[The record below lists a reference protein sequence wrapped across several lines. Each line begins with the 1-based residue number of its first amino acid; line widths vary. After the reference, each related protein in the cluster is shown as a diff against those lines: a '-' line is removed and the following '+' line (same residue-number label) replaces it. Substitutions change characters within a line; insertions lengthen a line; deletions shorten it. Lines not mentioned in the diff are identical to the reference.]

1 MGQRLVV
8 TIERGEERPLAKL
21 YFHWSAYTGDA
32 LYVTRDIVHCIYNHK
47 DETDKEMLLRLIRF
61 CENRGGGIDG
71 GDKGEAWKYITAMYP
86 GEKFKSEGISRS
98 DGLIAL
104 NKKDMDEMQYMSEGD
119 VYINLDED
127 RINFCV
133 YSGYESL
140 EEYKDLCQSWDEDTE
155 DLTIDKLPK
164 VSYELGYIDIHNI
177 DALIEEFNNI
187 EDDSSVIMFGREI
200 VELI

>member
-8 TIERGEERPLAKL
+8 TIERSEHPIAKL

-47 DETDKEMLLRLIRF
+47 DETDRDMLLRLIRF
-61 CENRGGGIDG
+61 CEERGGCIDG
-71 GDKGEAWKYITAMYP
+71 GTDSEEAKYIMQLYP
-86 GEKFKSEGISRS
+86 NEQFKETGSRS

-104 NKKDMDEMQYMSEGD
+104 SPEGMLDMQRNSEGD

-127 RINFCV
+127 TVDFCV
-133 YSGYESL
+133 YCGYDTL
-140 EEYKDLCQSWDEDTE
+140 EEYIEERTSWDDDFEVMTIE
-155 DLTIDKLPK
+155 EIPDLEY
-164 VSYELGYIDIHNI
+164 SLGFFDVKDI
-177 DALIEEFNNI
+177 DALIAKFESI
-187 EDDSSVIMFGREI
+187 EDNQNVIRCGSEI

>member
-8 TIERGEERPLAKL
+8 TIERSETPLAKL

-47 DETDKEMLLRLIRF
+47 DETDREMLLRLIRF

-71 GDKGEAWKYITAMYP
+71 GEGSEAWKYIATTYP

-98 DGLIAL
+98 DGLIAI
-104 NKKDMDEMQYMSEGD
+104 DEENMGFMQKMSEGD

-127 RINFCV
+127 RVDFCV
-133 YSGYESL
+133 YAGYESL
-140 EEYKDLCQSWDEDTE
+140 DEYLEEMAGDEDLEGIILE
-155 DLTIDKLPK
+155 DIPYID
-164 VSYELGYIDIHNI
+164 YDLGYFDVDEI
-177 DALIEEFNNI
+177 DAIVDAFEKTDDVQNLIRFRSEL
-187 EDDSSVIMFGREI
+187 
-200 VELI
+200 VELC

>member
-8 TIERGEERPLAKL
+8 TIERKEQPIARL

-47 DETDKEMLLRLIRF
+47 NETDREMLLRLIRF
-61 CENRGGGIDG
+61 CEERGGCIDG
-71 GDKGEAWKYITAMYP
+71 GTDGEEAQYIRRLYP
-86 GEKFKSEGISRS
+86 NEIFKETGSRS

-104 NKKDMDEMQYMSEGD
+104 SADGMADMQKWSEGD

-127 RINFCV
+127 TVDFCV
-133 YSGYESL
+133 YSGYDTL
-140 EEYKDLCQSWDEDTE
+140 EEYIEERTSWDDDFEEMTIE
-155 DLTIDKLPK
+155 EIPDLEYPI
-164 VSYELGYIDIHNI
+164 GFFDIKDI
-177 DALIEEFNNI
+177 DALIEKFESI
-187 EDDSSVIMFGREI
+187 EDNQNVIRCGSEI